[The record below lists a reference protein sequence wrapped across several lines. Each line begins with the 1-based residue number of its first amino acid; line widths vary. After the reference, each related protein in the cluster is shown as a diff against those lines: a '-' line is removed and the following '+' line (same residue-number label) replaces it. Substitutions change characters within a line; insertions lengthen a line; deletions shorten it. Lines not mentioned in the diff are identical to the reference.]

1 MLSFW
6 AFPRR
11 QPGLSPASVTV
22 GEGGAAG
29 LARGGGQDTGPRSF
43 LFWAF
48 LPPHRSNHYCNV
60 HVVLDQPLLEHFGS
74 DVGDTVRDVFDRLNK
89 IYSGS
94 VFSQY
99 GVVFQVHQGG
109 WRKCEAVIK
118 TSQVSSVV
126 AIRSH
131 CSGYDCGD
139 VERLLEWLTKQEADT
154 EACLKYLFTYR
165 SW

>member
-11 QPGLSPASVTV
+11 QAGLSPVSVSV

-29 LARGGGQDTGPRSF
+29 LARGAGQDRGPRSF

-48 LPPHRSNHYCNV
+48 LPPHRSSHYCNV

-74 DVGDTVRDVFDRLNK
+74 DVGDMVRDIFDRLNK

-99 GVVFQVHQGG
+99 GVVFQVHPEG
-109 WRKCEAVIK
+109 WRKAVI
-118 TSQVSSVV
+118 TASQVSSVV
-126 AIRSH
+126 AGRSH
-131 CSGYDCGD
+131 CSRDDCGD
-139 VERLLEWLTKQEADT
+139 VERLLEWFTEQEAGT